1 MSGASSA
8 VWLIPVAALLIS
20 GALLVRTGM
29 QRGPRIAISFL
40 SAESLEAG
48 KTRVRYRDVEIGR
61 LKDLHL
67 SADRTRVLAEV
78 QLDDAAKRFAAC
90 GTRYWVV
97 RPRVSMT
104 GVSGLSTALSGAY
117 IAADAGPASA
127 PASRSCNAF
136 NGLEAPPWVT
146 SDQKG
151 KRFVLHADSLG
162 SLTAGSPV
170 LFRRVQA
177 GQVLGYAL
185 SADGAEVVVDV
196 FVNAPYDGYVTS
208 GTVWWQA
215 SGIDLRFG
223 SDGFRF
229 DTQSVASLLSG
240 GIAFDTAKQVP
251 ASHEAADGASFVLAA
266 DRTQASQ
273 RAEDGRAA
281 RVQMRFEQSLRGL
294 SIGAPVDFHGVELG
308 RVAAIDVD
316 FDPATGRI
324 DMIATLELYP
334 ARLGHR
340 YRQALGNG
348 DSVAGR
354 DLLHRLIDNGLR
366 GQLRMGSVLTGQRYV
381 ALDFFPRAP
390 RIPFDTQRT
399 PVELPTVPNTL
410 EELQDQLAGIVDKL
424 DRVPFGQIGRSL
436 DSTLQTAASLFQRVD
451 TELVPEARATLA
463 AAQQSFEAANATLA
477 HDSPLPSDLR
487 GALTE
492 LRRTLASL
500 NSLADY
506 LQQHPES
513 VVWGKS
519 SARPPGQ

>member
-1 MSGASSA
+1 MSGAPSA
-8 VWLIPVAALLIS
+8 FWLVPVAALLIS
-20 GALLVRTGM
+20 GALLIRTGM
-29 QRGPRIAISFL
+29 QRGPRITISFTT
-40 SAESLEAG
+40 AESLEAG

-67 SADRTRVLAEV
+67 STDRTHVLADV
-78 QLDDAAKRFAAC
+78 QLDDSAKQFAAC

-97 RPRVSMT
+97 RPRIGMT
-104 GVSGLSTALSGAY
+104 GISGLSTAISGAY
-117 IAADAGPASA
+117 IAADTA
-127 PASRSCNAF
+127 PASRACKAF
-136 NGLEAPPWVT
+136 VGLEAPPFVT
-146 SDQKG
+146 SDRKG

-162 SLTAGSPV
+162 SLTAGSPL

-185 SADGAEVVVDV
+185 SADGAEVDVDV
-196 FVNAPYDGYVTS
+196 FVNAPYDQYVTS

-215 SGIDLRFG
+215 SGIDMSFG
-223 SDGFRF
+223 SDGFRL

-240 GIAFDTAKQVP
+240 GIAFDTLKRAP
-251 ASHEAADGASFVLAA
+251 APHPAAEGASFVLAA
-266 DRTQASQ
+266 DRTQATQ
-273 RAEDGRAA
+273 GAEDGTAA
-281 RVQMRFEQSLRGL
+281 RVFMRFEQSLRGL

-324 DMIATLELYP
+324 DMIAALDLYP
-334 ARLGHR
+334 TRLGRR

-348 DSVAGR
+348 DSAAGR
-354 DLLHRLIDNGLR
+354 NLLHRLIANGLR

-390 RIPFDTQRT
+390 KVAFDPQRT

-424 DRVPFGQIGRSL
+424 DRVPFDQIGRSL
-436 DSTLQTAASLFQRVD
+436 DTTLQTAASLFQRID
-451 TELVPEARATLA
+451 TELMPEARATLS
-463 AAQQSFEAANATLA
+463 AAQQSFDAANATLA
-477 HDSPLPSDLR
+477 HGSPLQSDLH

-492 LRRTLASL
+492 LRRTLVSL
-500 NSLADY
+500 NSLADF

-513 VVWGKS
+513 IVWGKPLT
-519 SARPPGQ
+519 RPGQQ